1 MQANSRQ
8 RAAAAAQIA
17 EQNLIARIWDQC
29 PGLWRSQ
36 DAVES
41 VLGWLGYPDA
51 GRGRLD
57 GLLSLADRSRHRGFK
72 HAVLLGMGGSS
83 LAADVFR
90 SLLGDRAS
98 GLQFHVLDST
108 VPDQVGVL
116 EEKIDLAQTLFVAA
130 SKSGTTTEVWALVD
144 HFHRRLHQSGVVDPW
159 SQFAAISDPGSKL
172 AQFAIEH
179 GFSVYLP
186 GDPRVGGR
194 FSAFTA
200 FGLISPA
207 LMGADLTSIISAAE
221 SARRACGPRTDPAAN
236 PAAKLATLLAAGQ
249 LAGRDK
255 FTLICSPRL
264 ARLGLWIEQLVA
276 ESLGKRG
283 IGILPISNEP
293 VQPAGAYRANRVFCQ
308 LRLQGDDNVDADR
321 LVQDLHA
328 QGTFVERRDLTDEL
342 AIAGEMYVW
351 MMAIALTG
359 CLIRV
364 NPFDQPDVQRAKD
377 TTAAL
382 LASLTQGS
390 ELPSS
395 GQTSFSDWL
404 GRLDPDGYAAIL
416 AYSSES
422 VDTDRALAELAQFLL
437 ARGAGAVTSG
447 YGPRYLHSTGQL
459 HKGGPGNGS
468 FLYLL
473 PAPAGR
479 EESLPD
485 RRFGLATLARAQA
498 VGDSQTLAG
507 LGRNVACIEFTGELG
522 LTVSTLVENF

>member
-1 MQANSRQ
+1 MQPNSRQ

-17 EQNLIARIWDQC
+17 EQNLIARIWARS
-29 PGLWRSQ
+29 PGLWRSRGP
-36 DAVES
+36 VES
-41 VLGWLGYPDA
+41 VLGWLGYPDT

-57 GLLSLADRSRHRGFK
+57 GLLSLADRTHHRGLK

-90 SLLGDRAS
+90 SLLGNKAS
-98 GLQFHVLDST
+98 GFQFHVLDST
-108 VPDQVGVL
+108 VPDQVRVL
-116 EEKIDLAQTLFVAA
+116 EKKIDLAQTLFVAA

-144 HFHRRLHQSGVVDPW
+144 HFHHRLRQSGVADPW
-159 SQFAAISDPGSKL
+159 SRFAAISDPGSKL

-179 GFSVYLP
+179 RFSAYLP

-207 LMGADLTSIISAAE
+207 LMRVELTSIISAAE
-221 SARRACGPRTDPAAN
+221 SARRACGPRTDVADN
-236 PAAKLATLLAAGQ
+236 PAAKLAALLAASQFIGC
-249 LAGRDK
+249 DK
-255 FTLICSPRL
+255 LTLICSPRL

-276 ESLGKRG
+276 ESLGKQG

-293 VQPAGAYRANRVFCQ
+293 VQPVGAYRANRVFCQ
-308 LRLQGDDNVDADR
+308 LRLQGDDNADSDR
-321 LVQDLHA
+321 LVRDLHA
-328 QGTFVERRDLTDEL
+328 QGTLVERRDLAEEL

-359 CLIRV
+359 SLIGV

-377 TTAAL
+377 TTTAL
-382 LASLTQGS
+382 LAGLTQGS

-447 YGPRYLHSTGQL
+447 YGPRYLHSTGQM

-473 PAPAGR
+473 PTPAGR

-485 RRFGLATLARAQA
+485 RRFGLAALARAQA

-507 LGRNVACIEFTGELG
+507 LGRNVACVEFIDDPRLA
-522 LTVSTLVENF
+522 VSNLVENF